1 MSFIR
6 HAFQTMHPAMQMVM
20 LACITLSMLAV
31 AAMVGVLW
39 VTGGDVAGMMA
50 LASPEVLMDR
60 TNILVLNNANQLVGF
75 LAGAWLFAALVGR
88 SHLGGFFMTVPNR
101 AMWLWAVLLAVCASP
116 LLDLTYRINEWALLP
131 GSSLHAWAGSLEAQ
145 AAELTQRIL
154 TCSSPI
160 EGVAVLFSVALLP
173 ALCEEWLFRG
183 ALQPV
188 MVRATGRVHWG
199 IWLTAA
205 VFSAIHM
212 QFFGFLPRM
221 ILGALFGYLVVY
233 SGSIWPAILGHF
245 INNAGVVV
253 TAWVMG
259 PDWLDTGLE
268 PQPLSTWAWF
278 DWLWAVVG
286 TGVLLAVM
294 KHLGSTRS
302 SNLHGY
308 RDTLNSSTSPGGAM
322 QQG

>member
-20 LACITLSMLAV
+20 LACITLSMLA
-31 AAMVGVLW
+31 AAAVVGVLW
-39 VTGGDVAGMMA
+39 VTGGNVEGMMA
-50 LASPEVLMDR
+50 MASPEVLMDR
-60 TNILVLNNANQLVGF
+60 ANILVLNNANQLVGF

-88 SHLGGFFMTVPNR
+88 SHLGGFFMKRPNGI
-101 AMWLWAVLLAVCASP
+101 MWLWAAVVAVCASP
-116 LLDLTYRINEWALLP
+116 LLDLTYRINEWALVP

-145 AAELTQRIL
+145 AAVLTQRIL
-154 TCSSPI
+154 TFSSPV

-188 MVRATGRVHWG
+188 MVRATGQVHLG

-205 VFSAIHM
+205 IFSAIHM

-259 PDWLDTGLE
+259 PEWLETGLE

-278 DWLWAVVG
+278 DWAWAIAG
-286 TGVLLAVM
+286 IGVLLSVM
-294 KHLGSTRS
+294 KHLGSTRRSNIHDYRVALDS
-302 SNLHGY
+302 S
-308 RDTLNSSTSPGGAM
+308 SSLGGSM
-322 QQG
+322 RPS